1 MAVDK
6 ALGEAVRGAIAAGA
20 SWRDVGRVLQVAED
34 AETKRDVV
42 DALADQKREVWRRF
56 WA

>member
-1 MAVDK
+1 MPTS
-6 ALGEAVRGAIAAGA
+6 LAISRTSLEGA

-34 AETKRDVV
+34 AETELDVV
-42 DALADQKREVWRRF
+42 DALADQKREVWHRF